1 MRPPVDEKRLRTLT
15 RRLGEL
21 APVPDVRNMIASQ
34 LVEPGK
40 LRELYEAIEPQL
52 YRYPALDSDAFH
64 RKLNDALA

>member
-1 MRPPVDEKRLRTLT
+1 
-15 RRLGEL
+15 
-21 APVPDVRNMIASQ
+21 MIASQ